1 MENLEKIQFNLA
13 PIIQKEDR
21 EGESKPGPWKEKPSI
36 EINVVS
42 ISLSFLKGN
51 KSKCCSILQGPHPDL
66 SVVWYV

>member
-42 ISLSFLKGN
+42 I
-51 KSKCCSILQGPHPDL
+51 
-66 SVVWYV
+66 